1 MLSDGQMQAMC
12 NLTCNALALLISALQ
27 YDWMYV
33 MAIKLGRCVRVYR
46 TGDTTSSMC
55 RFAKTNSRWARNVL
69 PKATK
74 VHSQDY
80 RKTSELCW
88 QMRIWLSG
96 RYGACNLTLID
107 LRGDI
112 TYKAK
117 CLQPGREGH
126 DLQQPY
132 SAAYCTQRSIC
143 FLGLGILPVCNKTWN
158 HCNRSL

>member
-1 MLSDGQMQAMC
+1 MQCLGLTHICTSVRLNVRNGHQIRKMC
-12 NLTCNALALLISALQ
+12 QSLQ
-27 YDWMYV
+27 DRGHNQQHV
-33 MAIKLGRCVRVYR
+33 QICQNQQ
-46 TGDTTSSMC
+46 
-55 RFAKTNSRWARNVL
+55 NSRWARNVL

-74 VHSQDY
+74 VQSQDY
-80 RKTSELCW
+80 RKTSKLCW

>member
-1 MLSDGQMQAMC
+1 MDKCRPCAISYAMPWPYSY
-12 NLTCNALALLISALQ
+12 LH
-27 YDWMYV
+27 W
-33 MAIKLGRCVRVYR
+33 RCVRVYR

-55 RFAKTNSRWARNVL
+55 RFAKTSRTA
-69 PKATK
+69 
-74 VHSQDY
+74 D
-80 RKTSELCW
+80 ELKMFCPRLQKYIHKITGKPVSFVDRW
-88 QMRIWLSG
+88 ESDSG